1 MAISKVVYGT
11 TVLVDLTSDTV
22 DAAHLAKGR
31 TAHDAGGNLIVGI
44 LESQTDSNLL
54 SGVTPSLSNGATKSG
69 KTYAIP
75 TSNGEYVKYM
85 EYKLDLPMLTSDTL
99 YRISLSGGTTE
110 EGKYCT
116 LSVKINYLE
125 SDGNA
130 SFEEGEFVIDS
141 VSSSRCADVELASG
155 VKVTGL
161 EISSYPYQNN
171 QSSTISNITLNAFAG

>member
-22 DAAHLAKGR
+22 DATHLAKGC
-31 TAHDAGGNLIVGI
+31 TAHDAGGNLIVGT
-44 LESQTDSNLL
+44 LESQADSNLL
-54 SGVTPSLSNGATKSG
+54 HGVTPSLFNGATQSG
-69 KTYAIP
+69 KTYVLP
-75 TSNGEYVKYM
+75 TSNGENAKYI
-85 EYKLDLPMLTSDTL
+85 EYKLNLPTFTTDTL
-99 YRISLSGGTTE
+99 CRISLSGGTTE

-116 LSVKINYLE
+116 LSVTIDYLE
-125 SDGNA
+125 SDGSAN
-130 SFEEGEFVIDS
+130 FEEGEFVIDS

-161 EISSYPYQNN
+161 AISSYPYQNN